1 VSWLAWIAG
10 LGPVAGVAFGIA
22 LGWGWANARSA
33 KLMGAL
39 EAREKHSAETI
50 DHQRETIAILSQPG
64 LSDSDFRDLLREE
77 STG

>member
-1 VSWLAWIAG
+1 MTWVGWVAG
-10 LGPVAGVAFGIA
+10 LGPLVGVALGFA
-22 LGWGWANARSA
+22 LGWGYA
-33 KLMGAL
+33 KAQAAQAMGAL